1 MEKFIS
7 KKNLRILL
15 VVALVISSAF
25 LVTDFFPQLGFSNQ
39 PENNLKTKQ
48 PANQQEANLEQTK
61 QIELTAT
68 KSGQTPFSLLID
80 KRDVEYDQY
89 EAGVFVTAINDL
101 SANDNYYWAFYVN
114 GQYAQKAADQVQLE
128 SGDQVKWVY
137 EQIDQAEF
145 EEQD

>member
-1 MEKFIS
+1 MNKFIS
-7 KKNLRILL
+7 KKSLRILL

-25 LVTDFFPQLGFSNQ
+25 LIRDFFPQPDFFNQ
-39 PENNLKTKQ
+39 SEDAVKTKQ
-48 PANQQEANLEQTK
+48 PSNQQETNSEQNK
-61 QIELTAT
+61 QIEMTAT

-80 KRDVEYDQY
+80 QHDVEYDQY

-137 EQIDQAEF
+137 EEIDQAKF
-145 EEQD
+145 EDQD